1 MVRFKNGVRVLEVH
15 GRPQK
20 TIRAEIE
27 RRYEGQ
33 GSGMGLNL
41 LGERVI
47 LVNDSCIGYSII

>member
-1 MVRFKNGVRVLEVH
+1 MVSRVLEVH